1 MSLTMDLPNIAVNT
15 PQWLAL
21 LTTGVGAVEGAILA
35 RNSGRTKSVQ
45 MDVVGV
51 LVLALFLGLGGGL
64 ARDILLGNTPMVALR
79 TPWYLVVVVASAALV
94 ISLGRFIPST
104 QSQAFVLLDSLT
116 LGLYAAVGVQ
126 LALDFNV
133 PWLGAVLVGLFASLT
148 GGVIVSL
155 LRRETPQLL
164 LAGSPYAALAFLGIV
179 VYLLVA
185 PFSGGLASLAC
196 VSVVVIARFMV
207 VRLNIQ
213 TKGTAPIERKV
224 W

>member
-1 MSLTMDLPNIAVNT
+1 MSPTMDLPNIAVNT

-35 RNSGRTKSVQ
+35 RNSGRTKNVQ

-51 LVLALFLGLGGGL
+51 LVLAMFLGLGGGL

-79 TPWYLVVVVASAALV
+79 TPWYLVVVVTSAALV

-104 QSQAFVLLDSLT
+104 QSKSFVLLDSLT

-133 PWLGAVLVGLFASLT
+133 PWIGAILVGLFASLS

-155 LRRETPQLL
+155 LQRETPHLL
-164 LAGSPYAALAFLGIV
+164 LPGSPYALLALMGIFT
-179 VYLLVA
+179 YLIVS
-185 PFSGGLASLAC
+185 PFSGGLASVAC
-196 VSVVVIARFMV
+196 VSVVVVGRFAV
-207 VRLNIQ
+207 LRWKIR
-213 TKGTAPIERKV
+213 TKGTAPIF
-224 W
+224 